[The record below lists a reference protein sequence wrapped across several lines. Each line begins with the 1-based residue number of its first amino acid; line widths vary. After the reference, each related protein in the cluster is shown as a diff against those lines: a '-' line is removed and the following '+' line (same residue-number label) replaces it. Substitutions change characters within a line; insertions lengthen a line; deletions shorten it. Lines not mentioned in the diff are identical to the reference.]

1 MRLRSGR
8 GRPEHG
14 TLTYSRSATDR
25 PFTVIVCAAC
35 AADRT
40 LWVIDE
46 LRPTIRRCPHAML
59 VSAACLLGSLTC
71 ASRPTGYGVMAV
83 LQPCTKERVACGP
96 PHWIGPIT
104 DSDEVAALRDWLE
117 LGNGRSLHCQRS
129 SAGITN
135 GLVAP
140 VCATDDDSNA
150 AHRWRRPIFSPT
162 SPRAVRCADEPA
174 EACSINGGRRR
185 GWPGRRCE

>member
-40 LWVIDE
+40 LSVIDE

-83 LQPCTKERVACGP
+83 VQPCTKERVACGP

-117 LGNGRSLHCQRS
+117 LGQWEIAPLPTQLGGYHQWAGRASLR
-129 SAGITN
+129 N
-135 GLVAP
+135 
-140 VCATDDDSNA
+140 
-150 AHRWRRPIFSPT
+150 
-162 SPRAVRCADEPA
+162 
-174 EACSINGGRRR
+174 
-185 GWPGRRCE
+185 